1 MCHFGAVRMW
11 VGKSVLSREG
21 WADMKKTCERCANCH
36 NEYML
41 GGYPTPVCKIYGYL
55 EEINNPHHDLDGEK
69 CPDYTYPMVKIS
81 FDIMINEIY
90 LIENILGKEC
100 KYGTGTSPQ
109 NADS

>member
-1 MCHFGAVRMW
+1 
-11 VGKSVLSREG
+11 
-21 WADMKKTCERCANCH
+21 MKKTCERCANCH
-36 NEYML
+36 NEYVL

-55 EEINNPHHDLDGEK
+55 EEIDNPHHDLNGEK

-81 FDIMINEIY
+81 FDTMINEIY

-100 KYGTGTSPQ
+100 KYGTRTSSQ